1 MAIIVETRLDEL
13 AREIEFWMRRTA
25 GDIIQ
30 IGAML
35 AEARSICPKGQWY
48 EWLKSTGV
56 TPRMSNHWIHVHER
70 FASVK
75 FTDGQIPTSGL
86 IALAAPSTPE
96 GALNEVKRRLDQGEK
111 FTGDQ
116 VEEILNKYRVLEGVQ
131 VGSQA
136 LLKTYGQTETG
147 QPAKSISRSAVTSA
161 ANVAQEMLQRGAV
174 TIDGED
180 HPVPDAQP
188 GTMQQPLPDMPPLPN
203 TFRQAVSNQTKQRQ
217 GRHIEE
223 NTPEVVFETIA
234 ILTDIGD
241 PLETPYI
248 TFMVTPDVMGSLVAG
263 KEYRLIVQE
272 VK

>member
-1 MAIIVETRLDEL
+1 MAVIVETRLAEL

-48 EWLKSTGV
+48 EWLKPTGV
-56 TPRMSNHWIHVHER
+56 TPRMANHWIHVWEQ

-75 FTDGQIPTSGL
+75 FTDNQITTSGL

-116 VEEILNKYRVLEGVQ
+116 VEAVLDKYRILEGVQ
-131 VGSQA
+131 VGSAA

-147 QPAKSISRSAVTSA
+147 KPAKVISRSAVTSA
-161 ANVAQEMLQRGAV
+161 ATVAEEMLQRGAV
-174 TIDGED
+174 EIGGED
-180 HPVPDAQP
+180 HPVPDTHP
-188 GTMQQPLPDMPPLPN
+188 ETMQQPLPDMPPLPN
-203 TFRQAVSNQTKQRQ
+203 TFRLAVSSQTKLRQ
-217 GRHIEE
+217 GQHIEE
-223 NTPEVVFETIA
+223 NTPKVVFETIA

-248 TFMVTPDVMGSLVAG
+248 TFMVTPDVMTDLVAG